1 MPDSNLNTSI
11 AAMRTSILNSV
22 VTATADELVDLSRSA
37 KSLNLIED
45 SAVEVAINNRSLSL
59 LNAGASHE
67 EMIKISKAV
76 KSILSSTATTTN
88 ITNETTFGA
97 SIIPDADISYDLGST
112 TNRFRDVYLDGNTI
126 NIGAQTI
133 KSSASSIEVEEL
145 TIGSGVNKVK
155 LGATLDG
162 KLERTGTDSN
172 GVTDVPRTAT
182 PGTAVVVNFS
192 DLLSI
197 TSPTAGQ
204 SVLVTS
210 TNKIYINNGSGWYE
224 IGDITNASPVGITDV
239 NASYNAIIGG
249 SPIVITAVSTDPEAD
264 TLTWSYIL
272 TSGSLNGTTVT
283 NVDNVFTITPH
294 ATQIATFELSIGV
307 SDSINSTVSAVTTI
321 TIADSNEAPTAI
333 TGVNS
338 TYQLDVGAAA
348 QTITAISSD
357 AQGDSLTWSYT
368 TSGSLNGTTV
378 TQPYANQTQKI
389 QVSSYVLSGRISWDD
404 DGDTLIMSAPERAF
418 IWHRTGDVWTQAAE
432 LQPQVADQIDG
443 FASAISMSGD
453 GATAIVGVP
462 DADHIAGDGTV
473 TGQTGAIYIYSRSGN
488 SWSLQ
493 ERIEM
498 PSIIHQTGN
507 FGTAVNLSRDGDV
520 MLVNSQAHNLNPAT
534 GAILNYRYGK
544 SYLYTRSGTTWS
556 NIQTIAG
563 GFATDSRFGYYQS
576 LSGDGKQS
584 VFHNR
589 GDSNGGSNTGSISF
603 YSRTTGNF
611 TNIASRIKGS
621 TWMAGD
627 RYGESLAMDYLGET
641 CVVGTPLYDNGKGNV
656 HVWTRSGSTWTEQ
669 QDISNPLSTGSFGS
683 DVDITSDGNMII
695 IGAYGSSK
703 IYIYERNGSTWT
715 ETASFDA
722 DDTTSGDQ
730 LGIFVQVNDNKDKFI
745 ASSPGQT
752 DGATYYF
759 KNAENVFTI
768 TPHSSQAS
776 NFNVVISVSDGVY
789 QVDTTTTI
797 TIAAATPG
805 PTAITGVA
813 GTYSLDVG
821 GAAQTITA
829 ISSHPQGTALTW
841 SWNPAGSSLNL
852 TTITNVDNVFTITP
866 HTSLESSSLI
876 TIYASDGEYQVE
888 HMFTL
893 FVHNDSPS
901 VITGYSGS
909 YTLAT
914 DTTPTILTLGGGIDP
929 ESQSVTWSHSVNS
942 GALNGTTV
950 SNVDNV
956 FTITPHV
963 SLSTSFTIII
973 SATDGVNST
982 STTSITFTLTHVAAA
997 TVLTTFTNPNATT
1010 DIGGVDGFGWSVN
1023 LTANNIIIH
1032 APEEDGPS
1040 PTLHNNS
1047 GRAYIYNKTYPY
1059 SLQRNKLN
1067 PASYGS
1073 EDTSGNAIGYYS
1085 ASNHNGDLMYIGN
1098 RMKDSSTTSWVGE
1111 AYSYR
1116 LTDGWTMTT
1125 PSPTTTLDMFGD
1137 SIDCSH
1143 TNNKVVI
1150 GSSYYG
1156 NYVGRMYLYTVTPST
1171 GYLTLSA
1178 TYQNPDGNI
1187 SSSYF
1192 ARRAVVSHNGYYV
1205 AAGSTSWPGYGI
1217 NGYGTGRVW
1226 IFNNTSTSL
1235 QSTIQAPYFNNDGSG
1250 YADSNFGVNIHFI
1263 SDDKLLVCAARMTN
1277 SQTPSYSVY
1286 KVYTINGSGGSSTLS
1301 YTVTLPS
1308 GEGTPYERGIASSN
1322 GYYAMILTTKV
1333 EIRLVSNGTVVHT
1346 INEVVNDIDMTVS
1359 GTTATVI
1366 TGVANGTCKLWTI
1379 PL

>member
-11 AAMRTSILNSV
+11 AAMRTSILNSAA
-22 VTATADELVDLSRSA
+22 TATADELVDLSRSA

-112 TNRFRDVYLDGNTI
+112 TNRFRDVYLDGSTI

-210 TNKIYINNGSGWYE
+210 TNKIYINNGSGWYQ
-224 IGDITNASPVGITDV
+224 IGDVTNASPVGITDV
-239 NASYNAIIGG
+239 NASYNAVIGG

-264 TLTWSYIL
+264 TLTWSYFL

-294 ATQIATFELSIGV
+294 ATQLTTFELSIGV

-321 TIADSNEAPTAI
+321 TIADSNEPPAAI

-338 TYQLDVGAAA
+338 TYPLDVAAAA

-378 TQPYANQTQKI
+378 TQTYANQTQKI
-389 QVSSYVLSGRISWDD
+389 QVPSYVLSGRISWDD

-432 LQPQVADQIDG
+432 LQPQVADQVDA
-443 FASAISMSGD
+443 FATAISMSGN
-453 GATAIVGVP
+453 GMTAVVGVK
-462 DADHIAGDGTV
+462 DADHIAGDGTF

-498 PSIIHQTGN
+498 PPVRHQTGK
-507 FGTAVNLSRDGDV
+507 FGTAVNLSRDGNV
-520 MLVNSQAHNLNPAT
+520 LIVNSQAHNLNPAS

-556 NIQTIAG
+556 GIQTIAG
-563 GFATDSRFGYYQS
+563 GFADDSRFGLYQA

-584 VFHNR
+584 VFCNW
-589 GDSNGGSNTGSISF
+589 GDSNGGSGTGSISF

-627 RYGESLAMDYLGET
+627 RYGESLAMDYAGET
-641 CVVGTPLYDNGKGNV
+641 CVVGTPLYDSGKGNV
-656 HVWTRSGSTWTEQ
+656 HVWTRSGNSWSQQ

-695 IGAYGSSK
+695 IGASGSNK
-703 IYIYERNGSTWT
+703 IYIYERSGSTWT

-730 LGIFVQVNDNKDKFI
+730 LGKFVQVSDDKEKFI

-776 NFNVVISVSDGVY
+776 NFDVVISVSDGVY
-789 QVDTTTTI
+789 QVDTTTNI
-797 TIAAATPG
+797 I
-805 PTAITGVA
+805 V
-813 GTYSLDVG
+813 S
-821 GAAQTITA
+821 
-829 ISSHPQGTALTW
+829 
-841 SWNPAGSSLNL
+841 
-852 TTITNVDNVFTITP
+852 
-866 HTSLESSSLI
+866 
-876 TIYASDGEYQVE
+876 
-888 HMFTL
+888 
-893 FVHNDSPS
+893 NDPLST
-901 VITGYSGS
+901 ITGYSGP

-929 ESQSVTWSHSVNS
+929 EGQSVTWSHSVNS
-942 GALNGTTV
+942 GALNGTTIT
-950 SNVDNV
+950 NVDNV
-956 FTITPHV
+956 FTITPH
-963 SLSTSFTIII
+963 SSNSTSFTIIV

-997 TVLTTFTNPNATT
+997 TVLATFTNPNATT
-1010 DIGGVDGFGWSVN
+1010 DIGGADNFGSIVQ
-1023 LTANNIIIH
+1023 LTSNNVVIH
-1032 APEEDGPS
+1032 AGGEDGPS
-1040 PTLHNNS
+1040 STLHNNS
-1047 GRAYIYNKTYPY
+1047 GRAYIYNKNSPY
-1059 SLQRNKLN
+1059 SLQRNILN
-1067 PASYGS
+1067 PSAYGT
-1073 EDTSGNAIGYYS
+1073 EDTSGNGVGTHS
-1085 ASNHNGDLMYIGN
+1085 AANHNGDLIYVGN

-1116 LTDGWTMTT
+1116 VTT
-1125 PSPTTTLDMFGD
+1125 GATTTRSSPTTTLDMFGD

-1143 TNNKVVI
+1143 TNNKVLI

-1156 NYVGRMYLYTVTPST
+1156 NYSGRMYLYNANST
-1171 GYLTLSA
+1171 TGSMSLSA
-1178 TYQNPDGNI
+1178 TYPNQDGNGN
-1187 SSSYF
+1187 SYF
-1192 ARRAVVSHNGYYV
+1192 AADCAISHDGYYV
-1205 AAGSTSWPGYGI
+1205 AAGQASWPGYGI
-1217 NGYGTGRVW
+1217 NGYSTGKVW
-1226 IFNNTSTSL
+1226 VFNNTSTSL
-1235 QSTIQAPYFNNDGSG
+1235 HVAIPAPYFNADNSG
-1250 YADSNFGVNIHFI
+1250 YADPGFGRNIHFI
-1263 SDDKLLVCAARMTN
+1263 SDDKLLVCAARYST
-1277 SQTPSYSVY
+1277 SQTVSYSVFR
-1286 KVYTINGSGGSSTLS
+1286 VYTISSGGYSTA
-1301 YTVTLPS
+1301 YTITLPS
-1308 GEGTPYERGIASSN
+1308 GETTPYTNGIASSN
-1322 GYYAMILTTKV
+1322 GYYAIVLTTKV
-1333 EIRLVSNGTVVHT
+1333 QIYNIAGSLIHT
-1346 INEVVNDIDMTVS
+1346 INEAVSDVDMTVS

-1366 TGVANGTCKLWTI
+1366 TGVSNGTCKLWAI

>member
-11 AAMRTSILNSV
+11 AAMRTSILNSAA
-22 VTATADELVDLSRSA
+22 TATADELVDLSRSA

-45 SAVEVAINNRSLSL
+45 SAVEVAINNRSLAL

-112 TNRFRDVYLDGNTI
+112 TNRFRDVYLDGSTI
-126 NIGAQTI
+126 NIGTQTI

-210 TNKIYINNGSGWYE
+210 TNKIYINNGSGWYV
-224 IGDITNASPVGITDV
+224 IGDVTNASPVGITDV
-239 NASYNAIIGG
+239 NASYNAVIGG

-264 TLTWSYIL
+264 TLTWSYFL

-294 ATQIATFELSIGV
+294 TTQLATFELSIGV
-307 SDSINSTVSAVTTI
+307 SDSINSTVSTVTTI
-321 TIADSNEAPTAI
+321 TIADSNEAPAAI

-338 TYQLDVGAAA
+338 TYPLDVAAAA

-389 QVSSYVLSGRISWDD
+389 QVPSYVLSGRISWDD

-432 LQPQVADQIDG
+432 LQPQAADTPNDG

-453 GATAIVGVP
+453 GATAIVGVH

-473 TGQTGAIYIYSRSGN
+473 TGQTGAIYIYSRSGS

-498 PSIIHQTGN
+498 PPVRHQTGN

-556 NIQTIAG
+556 QIQTIAG
-563 GFATDSRFGYYQS
+563 GFADDSRFGYYQA

-584 VFHNR
+584 VFCNW
-589 GDSNGGSNTGSISF
+589 GDSNGGSGTGSISF

-627 RYGESLAMDYLGET
+627 RYGERLAMDYAGET
-641 CVVGTPLYDNGKGNV
+641 CVVGTPLYDSGKGNV

-669 QDISNPLSTGSFGS
+669 QDISNPLSIGSFGS
-683 DVDITSDGNMII
+683 SVDITSDGNMII
-695 IGAYGSSK
+695 IGASGSNR
-703 IYIYERNGSTWT
+703 IYIYERSGSTWT

-722 DDTTSGDQ
+722 DDTTSGHE
-730 LGIFVQVNDNKDKFI
+730 LGKFVQVNDNKDKFI

-776 NFNVVISVSDGVY
+776 NFDVVISVSDGVY
-789 QVDTTTTI
+789 QVDTTTNI
-797 TIAAATPG
+797 I
-805 PTAITGVA
+805 V
-813 GTYSLDVG
+813 S
-821 GAAQTITA
+821 
-829 ISSHPQGTALTW
+829 
-841 SWNPAGSSLNL
+841 
-852 TTITNVDNVFTITP
+852 
-866 HTSLESSSLI
+866 
-876 TIYASDGEYQVE
+876 
-888 HMFTL
+888 
-893 FVHNDSPS
+893 NDPLST
-901 VITGYSGS
+901 ITGYSGP

-929 ESQSVTWSHSVNS
+929 EGQSVTWSHWVNS
-942 GALNGTTV
+942 GALNGTTIT
-950 SNVDNV
+950 NVDNV
-956 FTITPHV
+956 FTITPH
-963 SLSTSFTIII
+963 SSNSTSFTIIV

-997 TVLTTFTNPNATT
+997 TVLATFTNPNATT
-1010 DIGGVDGFGWSVN
+1010 DIGGDDMFGSTVQ
-1023 LTANNIIIH
+1023 LTSNNVVIH
-1032 APEEDGPS
+1032 AGGEDGPS
-1040 PTLHNNS
+1040 STLHNNS
-1047 GRAYIYNKTYPY
+1047 GRAYIYNKNSPY
-1059 SLQRNKLN
+1059 SLQRNILN
-1067 PASYGS
+1067 PSAYGT
-1073 EDTSGNAIGYYS
+1073 EDTSGNGVGTHS
-1085 ASNHNGDLMYIGN
+1085 AANHNGDLIYVGN

-1116 LTDGWTMTT
+1116 VTT
-1125 PSPTTTLDMFGD
+1125 GATTTRSSPTTTLDMFGD

-1156 NYVGRMYLYTVTPST
+1156 NYVGRMYLYNANSST
-1171 GYLTLSA
+1171 GSMSLSA
-1178 TYQNPDGNI
+1178 TYQNPDGNV

-1192 ARRAVVSHNGYYV
+1192 ARRAVVSHDGYYV

-1235 QSTIQAPYFNNDGSG
+1235 QTAIPAPYFNDDNSG
-1250 YADSNFGVNIHFI
+1250 YSDSNFGVNIHFI
-1263 SDDKLLVCAARMTN
+1263 SDDRLLVCAGRMTN
-1277 SQTPSYSVY
+1277 SQTSTYSVY
-1286 KVYTINGSGGSSTLS
+1286 HVYGITNSGGNYSLNN
-1301 YTVTLPS
+1301 TVTLPS
-1308 GEGTPYERGIASSN
+1308 GEGTPYTNGIASSN
-1322 GYYAMILTTKV
+1322 GYFAMVLTTKV
-1333 EIRLVSNGTVVHT
+1333 EIRQVSDMQVVHT
-1346 INEVVNDIDMTVS
+1346 INEAVNDVDMTVS

>member
-1 MPDSNLNTSI
+1 MPDNNLNTSI
-11 AAMRTSILNSV
+11 AAMRTSILNSAA
-22 VTATADELVDLSRSA
+22 TATADELVDLSRSA

-112 TNRFRDVYLDGNTI
+112 TNRFRDVYLDGSTI

-210 TNKIYINNGSGWYE
+210 TNKIYINNGSGWYA
-224 IGDITNASPVGITDV
+224 IGDVTNASPVGITGV
-239 NASYNAIIGG
+239 NASYNAVIGD

-264 TLTWSYIL
+264 TLTWSYFL

-294 ATQIATFELSIGV
+294 ATQLATFELSIGV

-321 TIADSNEAPTAI
+321 TIADSNEAPAAI

-338 TYQLDVGAAA
+338 TYPLDVAAAA

-389 QVSSYVLSGRISWDD
+389 QVPSYVLSGRISWDD

-432 LQPQVADQIDG
+432 LQPQAADQSDG

-453 GATAIVGVP
+453 GATAIVGVH
-462 DADHIAGDGTV
+462 DADHIAGDGTF
-473 TGQTGAIYIYSRSGN
+473 TGQTGAIYIYSRSGS

-498 PSIIHQTGN
+498 PPVRHQTGN

-520 MLVNSQAHNLNPAT
+520 MLVNSQAHNLNPAS

-556 NIQTIAG
+556 QIQTIAG
-563 GFATDSRFGYYQS
+563 GFADDSRFGYYQA

-584 VFHNR
+584 VFCNW
-589 GDSNGGSNTGSISF
+589 GDSNGGSGTGSISF

-627 RYGESLAMDYLGET
+627 RYGERLAMDYAGET
-641 CVVGTPLYDNGKGNV
+641 CVVGTPLYDSGKGNV

-669 QDISNPLSTGSFGS
+669 QDISNPLSIGSFGS
-683 DVDITSDGNMII
+683 GVDITSDGNMII
-695 IGAYGSSK
+695 IGASGSNR
-703 IYIYERNGSTWT
+703 IYIYERSGSTWT

-722 DDTTSGDQ
+722 DDTTSGDE
-730 LGIFVQVNDNKDKFI
+730 LSKFVQVNDNKDKFI

-776 NFNVVISVSDGVY
+776 NFDVVISVSDGVY
-789 QVDTTTTI
+789 QVDTTTNI
-797 TIAAATPG
+797 I
-805 PTAITGVA
+805 V
-813 GTYSLDVG
+813 S
-821 GAAQTITA
+821 
-829 ISSHPQGTALTW
+829 
-841 SWNPAGSSLNL
+841 
-852 TTITNVDNVFTITP
+852 
-866 HTSLESSSLI
+866 
-876 TIYASDGEYQVE
+876 
-888 HMFTL
+888 
-893 FVHNDSPS
+893 NDPLST
-901 VITGYSGS
+901 ITGYSGP

-929 ESQSVTWSHSVNS
+929 EGQSVTWSHWVNS
-942 GALNGTTV
+942 GALNCTSITY
-950 SNVDNV
+950 VDNV
-956 FTITPHV
+956 FTITPH
-963 SLSTSFTIII
+963 SSNSTSFTIIV

-982 STTSITFTLTHVAAA
+982 STTSITFTLTHVAPA
-997 TVLTTFTNPNATT
+997 TVLATFTNPNATT
-1010 DIGGVDGFGWSVN
+1010 DIGGDDQFGRSVQ

-1040 PTLHNNS
+1040 STLHNNS
-1047 GRAYIYNKTYPY
+1047 GRAYIYNKNSSY
-1059 SLQRNKLN
+1059 SLQRNILN
-1067 PASYGS
+1067 PSSYGS
-1073 EDTSGNAIGYYS
+1073 EDTSGNAIGYH
-1085 ASNHNGDLMYIGN
+1085 AAANHNGDLIYVGN
-1098 RMKDSSTTSWVGE
+1098 RMKDSSATSWVGE
-1111 AYSYR
+1111 AYSYNV
-1116 LTDGWTMTT
+1116 TSGATT
-1125 PSPTTTLDMFGD
+1125 TRSSPTTALDMFGD

-1156 NYVGRMYLYTVTPST
+1156 NYVGRMYLYNANSST
-1171 GYLTLSA
+1171 GSMSLSA
-1178 TYQNPDGNI
+1178 TYQNPDGNV

-1192 ARRAVVSHNGYYV
+1192 ARRAVVSHDGYYV
-1205 AAGSTSWPGYGI
+1205 AAGSTSWPGYAI

-1226 IFNNTSTSL
+1226 IFNSTSTSL
-1235 QSTIQAPYFNNDGSG
+1235 QATISAPYFNNDGSG
-1250 YADSNFGVNIHFI
+1250 YGDSNFGVNIHFI
-1263 SDDKLLVCAARMTN
+1263 SDDRLLVCAARMTN
-1277 SQTPSYSVY
+1277 SQTSSYSVY
-1286 KVYTINGSGGSSTLS
+1286 HVYGITNSGGNYSLNN
-1301 YTVTLPS
+1301 TVTLPS
-1308 GEGTPYERGIASSN
+1308 GEGTPYESGIASSN
-1322 GYYAMILTTKV
+1322 GYFAMVLTTKV
-1333 EIRLVSNGTVVHT
+1333 EIRQVSDMQVVHT
-1346 INEVVNDIDMTVS
+1346 INEVVNDVDMTVS